1 MVESPVTVCN
11 GVVSLVSGRSWV
23 PIGLTALLAGVGG
36 YQRSKAFR
44 SATLSV

>member
-23 PIGLTALLAGVGG
+23 SIGLSVVLAGVGW
-36 YQRSKAFR
+36 F
-44 SATLSV
+44 SAVLGGQEG